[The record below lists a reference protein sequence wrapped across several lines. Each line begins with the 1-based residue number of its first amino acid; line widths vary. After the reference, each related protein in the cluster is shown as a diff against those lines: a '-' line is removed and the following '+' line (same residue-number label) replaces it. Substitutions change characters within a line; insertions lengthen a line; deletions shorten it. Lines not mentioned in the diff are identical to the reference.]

1 MGGMEKF
8 TLILMIIMMAA
19 VGAVIVTGSIV
30 FIYYLVGL
38 MA

>member
-1 MGGMEKF
+1 MTVEKF
-8 TLILMIIMMAA
+8 VLVLMILMMAA

-38 MA
+38 LA

>member
-1 MGGMEKF
+1 MEKF

-19 VGAVIVTGSIV
+19 VGAIIVTGSIV

-38 MA
+38 LA

>member
-1 MGGMEKF
+1 MNMEKF
-8 TLILMIIMMAA
+8 VLVLLIIMMAA

-30 FIYYLVGL
+30 LVYWLVGL